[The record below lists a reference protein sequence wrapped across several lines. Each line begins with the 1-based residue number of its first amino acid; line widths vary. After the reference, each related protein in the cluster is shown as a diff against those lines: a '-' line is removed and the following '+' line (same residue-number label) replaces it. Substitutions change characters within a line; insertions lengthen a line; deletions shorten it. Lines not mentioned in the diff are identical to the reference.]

1 MCLEVVA
8 GISMSF
14 YTGDAGVQRERRL
27 HSLAKTI
34 ARPFLDAWQCR
45 ELVRVIVWRELSQ
58 RFRQSYFGWF
68 WAVLSPLTLLG
79 IYTFV
84 FSKVVDIRGSTEN
97 YALSIFVGLILFNL
111 FAELAHRAPMLLPEH
126 AQFIKKSIFPLEV
139 LGWTSLLR
147 ALTYAG
153 IGLAVFFI
161 FQLVLTGRIQLTA
174 LLLPLLLIPFC
185 LFLLGS
191 IWLLAALGAFTRD
204 VAFLIITVI
213 PPLMLVSPIFYAAE
227 DVPVAIRLVTYINP
241 LTPFIEVAR
250 DILLLGW
257 LPDPFAYVVGWFY
270 ALIVFYGGYAF
281 FMRYRSVVVDVL

>member
-14 YTGDAGVQRERRL
+14 YTGDVGVRRERRL

-58 RFRQSYFGWF
+58 RFSQSYFGWF

-126 AQFIKKSIFPLEV
+126 AQFIKKSICPLEV

-147 ALTYAG
+147 ALSYAG

-174 LLLPLLLIPFC
+174 ARRFGRVHARCGILDNH
-185 LFLLGS
+185 
-191 IWLLAALGAFTRD
+191 RD
-204 VAFLIITVI
+204 
-213 PPLMLVSPIFYAAE
+213 PPAYARIA
-227 DVPVAIRLVTYINP
+227 
-241 LTPFIEVAR
+241 
-250 DILLLGW
+250 DILCGRGR
-257 LPDPFAYVVGWFY
+257 PRRD
-270 ALIVFYGGYAF
+270 
-281 FMRYRSVVVDVL
+281 